1 VRRLGCPHDSY
12 EDILIYPRFAFPLAK
27 SAHLIQRL
35 VATGRD
41 ALDRS
46 IKREVRFTFGL
57 SNKLRATEPMFITA

>member
-1 VRRLGCPHDSY
+1 LPFRLPKVRTS
-12 EDILIYPRFAFPLAK
+12 
-27 SAHLIQRL
+27 SSRL